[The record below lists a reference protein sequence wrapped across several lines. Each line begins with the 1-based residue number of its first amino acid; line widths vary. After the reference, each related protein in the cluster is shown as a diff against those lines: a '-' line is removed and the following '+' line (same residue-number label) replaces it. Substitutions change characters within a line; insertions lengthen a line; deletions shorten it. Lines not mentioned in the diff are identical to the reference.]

1 MSVIQQSFPRDRQR
15 YPGAVG
21 CLMWWGL
28 FSACIAGYLL
38 FFFGMSLYKAE
49 LGPSQICTGA
59 ASPLCVV
66 QNTVLPIV
74 IFGLLFVSQLY
85 MIFLVESRKSRSSLG
100 RTYGMLVV
108 SMIFLPVFGTV
119 IGLYL
124 IVRMARDPWVQAFYA
139 PATDEKS

>member
-1 MSVIQQSFPRDRQR
+1 MIQQSFPRDRQR

-28 FSACIAGYLL
+28 FSACIGGYLL
-38 FFFGMSLYKAE
+38 FFFGMSLYKGE
-49 LGPSQICTGA
+49 LGPSQICTSA
-59 ASPLCVV
+59 TSALCVV

-74 IFGLLFVSQLY
+74 IFGVLFISQLY

-100 RTYGMLVV
+100 QTYGMLVV

-124 IVRMARDPWVQAFYA
+124 IVRMARDPWVQAFYT
-139 PATDEKS
+139 PATDEKK